1 MNGAMSRLVGEQL
14 QALGPL
20 YSFFTQSTWAQ
31 RRVEP
36 GACDFVVGNP
46 HDPVVPGFAEALR
59 QWSEPQDKDW
69 FAYKMSEPSAQQTV
83 AASLRERTG
92 VPYEPD
98 DIAMTNGAFAG
109 LTVALKAVV
118 DAGDEVIF
126 SVPPWFF
133 YEAIV
138 RGAGAVPVRVNIRPD
153 TFDLD
158 LDAIAAAITPK
169 TRAII
174 VNSPNNPTGR
184 IYDVLQLQALGQL
197 LTDASTRNGR
207 PIYLVSDE
215 AYCRI
220 VFDDRACP
228 SPAAYYPNSFLI
240 YTYGKTLL
248 TPGQRIGYVAV
259 SPRMPEREAVRSAVL
274 VAQLMTGY
282 AFPNALLQH
291 ALGDLERLPVDI
303 ERLQA
308 RRDRVVAGLRQ
319 AGYEA
324 GNPEG
329 TFYVL
334 TRSPESDD
342 LAFTARLAERE
353 VYVLPGA
360 VFEMPGW
367 FRISL
372 TGTDVMVERA
382 LPIFAEVFRAVEA
395 ERGAGVVVAV

>member
-1 MNGAMSRLVGEQL
+1 
-14 QALGPL
+14 
-20 YSFFTQSTWAQ
+20 
-31 RRVEP
+31 
-36 GACDFVVGNP
+36 
-46 HDPVVPGFAEALR
+46 
-59 QWSEPQDKDW
+59 
-69 FAYKMSEPSAQQTV
+69 
-83 AASLRERTG
+83 
-92 VPYEPD
+92 
-98 DIAMTNGAFAG
+98 
-109 LTVALKAVV
+109 
-118 DAGDEVIF
+118 
-126 SVPPWFF
+126 
-133 YEAIV
+133 V
-138 RGAGAVPVRVNIRPD
+138 RIGIRPD

-184 IYDVLQLQALGQL
+184 IYDVAQLQALGEL
-197 LTDASTRNGR
+197 LTDASARNGR
-207 PIYLVSDE
+207 PIYLLSDE

-228 SPAAYYPNSFLI
+228 SPTAYYPYSFLI

-259 SPRMPEREAVRSAVL
+259 SPLMPGREAVRGAL
-274 VAQLMTGY
+274 IMAQIMTGY
-282 AFPNALLQH
+282 SFPNALLQH
-291 ALGDLERLPVDI
+291 ALGDLERLSIDI

-308 RRDRVVAGLRQ
+308 RRDRVVTGLRE

-324 GNPEG
+324 VNPEG

-334 TRSPESDD
+334 TRSPEEDD

-372 TGTDVMVERA
+372 TGTDDMVARA
-382 LPIFAEVFRAVEA
+382 LPIFAEVYRAVDA
-395 ERGAGVVVAV
+395 ERGAGVAAAD

>member
-1 MNGAMSRLVGEQL
+1 MDGVMSRLVGEQL
-14 QALGPL
+14 HALGPL
-20 YSFFTQSTWAQ
+20 YSFFTQSTWARQ
-31 RRVEP
+31 RFEP
-36 GACDFVVGNP
+36 AACDFVVGNP

-59 QWSEPQDKDW
+59 AWSVPLDKDW
-69 FAYKMSEPSAQQTV
+69 FAYKMSEPAAQQTV
-83 AASLRERTG
+83 AASLRARTG

-98 DIAMTNGAFAG
+98 DVAMTNGAFAG
-109 LTVALKAVV
+109 LAVALKAVV

-138 RGAGAVPVRVNIRPD
+138 RGTGAVPVRVSIRPE

-158 LDAIAAAITPK
+158 LDAIAAAITPR

-184 IYDVLQLQALGQL
+184 IYDADQLRVLGEL
-197 LTDASTRNGR
+197 LSKASARNGR
-207 PIYLVSDE
+207 PIYLLSDE

-228 SPAAYYPNSFLI
+228 SPTAYYPNSFLI

-274 VAQLMTGY
+274 MAQLMTGY

-291 ALGDLERLPVDI
+291 ALGDLERMSIDI
-303 ERLQA
+303 GRLQA
-308 RRDRVVAGLRQ
+308 RRDRVVTGLRE
-319 AGYEA
+319 AGYETV
-324 GNPEG
+324 NPEG

-334 TRSPESDD
+334 TRSPEPDD

-367 FRISL
+367 LRISL
-372 TGTDVMVERA
+372 TGTDEMVERA
-382 LPIFAEVFRAVEA
+382 LPIFAEVYRAVEA
-395 ERGAGVVVAV
+395 ERGVGVAAAV